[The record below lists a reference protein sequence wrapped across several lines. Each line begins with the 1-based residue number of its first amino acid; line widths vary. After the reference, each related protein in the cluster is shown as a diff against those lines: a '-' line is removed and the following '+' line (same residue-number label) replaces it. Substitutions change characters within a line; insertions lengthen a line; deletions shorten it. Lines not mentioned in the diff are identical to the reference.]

1 MQENYKLDVRDRKI
15 LVELDEDARQSNNQ
29 IGKKVGL
36 SKEVVKYRIDKMIE
50 NGVILRFHTV
60 VNYFRIGIVKFKLY
74 LRFTNTNKKKLE
86 ELSRYFYNH
95 SKTEWVALTTGR
107 WDMIIGF
114 LVSNV
119 NEFDDE
125 IQAVLNKFSSHI
137 QEKAVTSTLYLAHQ
151 TREFL
156 NFNKSE
162 HNISAIVY
170 HTTKDPKYEIDKID
184 YLLLQLIANNA
195 RMPVTEIA
203 DYLKTTPRVV
213 QYRLKELERKK
224 IILAYKAHVN
234 PKKLGRVFCKAIIY
248 LGTCPPTRLQ
258 EFMKYS
264 SLMEGTI
271 WPQRVLGSWDFELD
285 FELENYDRFQ
295 ESIFELKENFPDL
308 VRNHEFCIM
317 SKEFK
322 LDLFPGAKPSLL
334 KSPNYRDFG

>member
-1 MQENYKLDVRDRKI
+1 
-15 LVELDEDARQSNNQ
+15 
-29 IGKKVGL
+29 
-36 SKEVVKYRIDKMIE
+36 
-50 NGVILRFHTV
+50 
-60 VNYFRIGIVKFKLY
+60 
-74 LRFTNTNKKKLE
+74 
-86 ELSRYFYNH
+86 
-95 SKTEWVALTTGR
+95 
-107 WDMIIGF
+107 MIIGF

-170 HTTKDPKYEIDKID
+170 HTTKDPQYEIDKID

-203 DYLKTTPRVV
+203 DYLKTTPRIV
-213 QYRLKELERKK
+213 QYRLRELERKK
-224 IILAYKAHVN
+224 IILAYKAHVDS
-234 PKKLGRVFCKAIIY
+234 KKLGRVFCKAIIY
-248 LGTCPPTRLQ
+248 LGTCPPARLQ
-258 EFMKYS
+258 EFMKYAS
-264 SLMEGTI
+264 SMEGTI